1 MNPARGMVIRRTRT
15 HKSDTLAAH
24 DNGEQASHS
33 VQRNDDGTILQ
44 AWPAR
49 QTRHARHTA
58 TMATMATRQGDWGRE
73 ITDVIILAPST
84 ASA

>member
-1 MNPARGMVIRRTRT
+1 MVIRRTRT

-44 AWPAR
+44 AYG
-49 QTRHARHTA
+49 QHGKHGTDARHTA

-84 ASA
+84 ASAG

>member
-49 QTRHARHTA
+49 QTRNGRTA
-58 TMATMATRQGDWGRE
+58 HGNHGNHGNQAGRLGPRNHGRNHLG
-73 ITDVIILAPST
+73 T
-84 ASA
+84 